1 MNREEMIKRVSKWW
15 KWPTVPTEGLPK
27 EPGGWDWVVVDGM
40 HVLTHSIHDP
50 ITRADW
56 ERVRS
61 PAKPAPFVEAA
72 PAMNREEALQEVG
85 KRNWWPE
92 IGRDPVWG
100 APEEW
105 SWFTGD
111 AGMALTHSI
120 HDPITRADWER
131 ARQPVNPTP
140 ATEPAPTPNKYQRTV
155 PSTTI
160 DVYDVL
166 TAYSVTNPA
175 TQHAIKKLL
184 QPGNRGHKDTLTDL
198 CEALAS
204 IQRAIQIEEQSARG

>member
-1 MNREEMIKRVSKWW
+1 MMNREEMIKRVSKWW

-56 ERVRS
+56 QDARNGVVT
-61 PAKPAPFVEAA
+61 PTPTADPAPA
-72 PAMNREEALQEVG
+72 
-85 KRNWWPE
+85 
-92 IGRDPVWG
+92 
-100 APEEW
+100 
-105 SWFTGD
+105 
-111 AGMALTHSI
+111 
-120 HDPITRADWER
+120 
-131 ARQPVNPTP
+131 
-140 ATEPAPTPNKYQRTV
+140 PNKYQRTV

-175 TQHAIKKLL
+175 TQHAVKKLL

-198 CEALAS
+198 REALAS

>member
-1 MNREEMIKRVSKWW
+1 M
-15 KWPTVPTEGLPK
+15 
-27 EPGGWDWVVVDGM
+27 
-40 HVLTHSIHDP
+40 
-50 ITRADW
+50 
-56 ERVRS
+56 
-61 PAKPAPFVEAA
+61 
-72 PAMNREEALQEVG
+72 MNREEALEYVSDYV
-85 KRNWWPE
+85 WWPE

-120 HDPITRADWER
+120 HDPITRADWQD
-131 ARQPVNPTP
+131 ARQGIANPTP
-140 ATEPAPTPNKYQRTV
+140 TAEPAPVSQPNKYQRTV

-184 QPGNRGHKDTLTDL
+184 QPGNRGHKDTLTDMR
-198 CEALAS
+198 EALAS

>member
-1 MNREEMIKRVSKWW
+1 MNRDEMIKRVSKWW

-56 ERVRS
+56 
-61 PAKPAPFVEAA
+61 
-72 PAMNREEALQEVG
+72 Q
-85 KRNWWPE
+85 
-92 IGRDPVWG
+92 D
-100 APEEW
+100 
-105 SWFTGD
+105 
-111 AGMALTHSI
+111 
-120 HDPITRADWER
+120 
-131 ARQPVNPTP
+131 ARQGIANPTP
-140 ATEPAPTPNKYQRTV
+140 TAEPTPLPPNKYQRTV

-175 TQHAIKKLL
+175 TQHAVKKLL
-184 QPGNRGHKDTLTDL
+184 QPGNRGHKDTLTDMR
-198 CEALAS
+198 EALAS
-204 IQRAIQIEEQSARG
+204 IQRAIQIEEQSSHG

>member
-1 MNREEMIKRVSKWW
+1 MMNREEMIKRVSKWW

-61 PAKPAPFVEAA
+61 PA
-72 PAMNREEALQEVG
+72 
-85 KRNWWPE
+85 
-92 IGRDPVWG
+92 
-100 APEEW
+100 
-105 SWFTGD
+105 
-111 AGMALTHSI
+111 
-120 HDPITRADWER
+120 
-131 ARQPVNPTP
+131 NPTP
-140 ATEPAPTPNKYQRTV
+140 ATEPTPAPNKYQRTV

-175 TQHAIKKLL
+175 TQHALKKLL
-184 QPGNRGHKDTLTDL
+184 QPGNRGHKDTLTDMR
-198 CEALAS
+198 EALAS
-204 IQRAIQIEEQSARG
+204 IQRAIQIEKQSARG

>member
-1 MNREEMIKRVSKWW
+1 MNRDEMIKRVSKWW

-56 ERVRS
+56 QDARNGIVVS
-61 PAKPAPFVEAA
+61 TPTTDPAPA
-72 PAMNREEALQEVG
+72 
-85 KRNWWPE
+85 
-92 IGRDPVWG
+92 
-100 APEEW
+100 
-105 SWFTGD
+105 
-111 AGMALTHSI
+111 
-120 HDPITRADWER
+120 
-131 ARQPVNPTP
+131 
-140 ATEPAPTPNKYQRTV
+140 PNKYQRTV

-175 TQHAIKKLL
+175 TQHAVKKLL
-184 QPGNRGHKDTLTDL
+184 QPGNRGHKDTLTDMR
-198 CEALAS
+198 EALAS
-204 IQRAIQIEEQSARG
+204 IQRAIQIEEQSSHG